1 MSETEKPAKK
11 PGKMKKLLL
20 LGGLLLVIGGGGVGA
35 GLYATGGG
43 LKAKGQA
50 APVDPNQ
57 PQLVVKDGVEP
68 SEAARFASS
77 NGDVS
82 PDPKKFKA
90 SYYRIAD
97 NFTAN
102 LADGETFVQ
111 VGLGVSTYYDE
122 RVFENVKL
130 HEMAVRSAVLMTL
143 TGEDPT
149 ALSTPEGKLKLQQT
163 LKKAVN
169 EVLKDKEGFGGIDDV
184 YFTSFVIQ

>member
-20 LGGLLLVIGGGGVGA
+20 LGALVLIVGGGGVGA

-43 LKAKGQA
+43 LTAKGDHP
-50 APVDPNQ
+50 PVDPNQ
-57 PQLVVKDGVEP
+57 PQLVVKDGVDP
-68 SEAARFASS
+68 GEAARLASS
-77 NGDVS
+77 NGDTS
-82 PDPKKFKA
+82 PDPRKFKA

-102 LADGETFVQ
+102 LADGETFAQ
-111 VGLGVSTYYDE
+111 IGLGVSTYYDE

-143 TGEDPT
+143 TDQDPI
-149 ALSTPEGKLKLQQT
+149 ALSTPQGKLKLQQA

-184 YFTSFVIQ
+184 HFTSFVIQ